1 MYLKHFGLAEPPF
14 TITPVTGFFYSGA
27 NRGATLEALIY
38 AIVHGEGIVKVTGEV
53 GSGKTMLCRV
63 LMERLPA
70 NVETIYLA
78 NPSLSREEVLCS
90 IADELNLDLTG
101 NRAAVAVRALQNTLI
116 EKYAAGKRVVV
127 LIDEAHAMPVET
139 LEELRLLYNLEST
152 RHKLL
157 QIVLF
162 GQTELDDMLA
172 LPQMRQLKDRITHHF
187 TTQPFSAEAV
197 KEYLMFRMRT
207 AGYHGPDI
215 FTPEAVNLIAK
226 ASGGLT
232 RRVNIFADK
241 SLLAAFIGNTH
252 GIEAHHAKAAI
263 EDSEPK
269 RHPKLISGLAEL
281 SWLTRRL
288 HWTGRLNHWIVGAI
302 VLLVGVLLGW
312 LGSQV
317 LYPQPMTVIASAPI
331 TTTTAPPV
339 VPVPAAPVVSPP
351 LVPSPV
357 PSPAPSAA
365 VATAAAVA
373 AAPAKPAPA
382 PAAVEKRDA
391 VTEVDIATLK
401 LTGHKLLQERVE
413 AAKKMMSAT
422 DSSYFSIQL
431 FITNDVQPARMQ
443 RFLIRANSLV
453 KLSDLYVYPE
463 KSGGQTRFRVMYGIY
478 PARDQAVA
486 ALAQLPQKYKTAF
499 RPEMRS
505 LVELH

>member
-38 AIVHGEGIVKVTGEV
+38 AITHGEGIVKVTGEV

-70 NVETIYLA
+70 HVETIYLA
-78 NPSLSREEVLCS
+78 NPSLSREEILCA

-101 NRAAVAVRALQNTLI
+101 NRATVAVRALQNALI

-162 GQTELDDMLA
+162 GQSELDDALA

-197 KEYLMFRMRT
+197 KEYLMFRMRA

-215 FTPEAVNLIAK
+215 FTAEAVKLIAK

-241 SLLAAFIGNTH
+241 ALLAAFIGDTH
-252 GIEAHHAKAAI
+252 GIEAHHVRAAI
-263 EDSEPK
+263 QDSEIK
-269 RHPKLISGLAEL
+269 HRSRWLAGQAEFSRPDGSNLL
-281 SWLTRRL
+281 SHRAVVAAALFAGVAL
-288 HWTGRLNHWIVGAI
+288 GA
-302 VLLVGVLLGW
+302 LGW
-312 LGSQV
+312 QALRPG
-317 LYPQPMTVIASAPI
+317 SAPAN
-331 TTTTAPPV
+331 APILQAGAPALPA
-339 VPVPAAPVVSPP
+339 PVPAAESPQP
-351 LVPSPV
+351 ATVASAGISLAQAPPS
-357 PSPAPSAA
+357 SP
-365 VATAAAVA
+365 
-373 AAPAKPAPA
+373 PAPA
-382 PAAVEKRDA
+382 VIASVAPDSASRAKTPAAADSDGLQLA
-391 VTEVDIATLK
+391 
-401 LTGHKLLQERVE
+401 GHRLLQERLE
-413 AAKKMMSAT
+413 AAIKVRAAT
-422 DSSYFSIQL
+422 DENYFSIQL
-431 FITNDVQPARMQ
+431 FITNDVQPARME
-443 RFLIRANSLV
+443 RFLIRAGSLV
-453 KLSDLYVYPE
+453 NLSELYVHPE
-463 KSGGQTRFRVMYGIY
+463 KSGGQTRFRVTYGVY
-478 PARDQAVA
+478 PSRDEAGA
-486 ALAQLPQKYKTAF
+486 ALARLPQKYKTAF
-499 RPEMRS
+499 HPELRT
-505 LVELH
+505 LGELRRAG